1 MENTVTT
8 YTTLGQ
14 LTQYV
19 DALKVEYSLKTIPLE
34 AIMLAILDTENWVS
48 IVLENY
54 YKVSILQNGVKHCK
68 QILKD
73 YSKEGKN
80 LNESQKMERISD
92 TPFALNLNE
101 IFKSIGKTNQSK
113 WESIKIETFFKY
125 VVFEYEDENGFL
137 KKMKSQIGRFSDFTL
152 NIQEVISIPTIDSS
166 IYEYELS
173 PEMGVED
180 VFQNTCEDICKK
192 NANNIPTKFVDGIED
207 VMVSLMQK
215 SRNSVLLVGES
226 GVGKT
231 TLVNQLAFLI
241 ATKNTPKELWGKTI
255 YSFNPYEFSNNISL
269 VGQFEYKAN
278 IFIKKMVSMQN
289 AILFIDDL
297 STVATLGVHS
307 DNKNGFLNILKPYI
321 IDGSVTVIITT
332 NPKEHLRT
340 IKKDA
345 GLDRA
350 FSTIAIK
357 QPNKE
362 NVLKLMKAK
371 QFDAIIDEEVYEM
384 VYEFGVRNFPNL
396 AFPDKG
402 YFILDNCIAQQKY
415 QYFDVLKT
423 QQIEYIKSKQSSKSK
438 RHHKKVDNLILQVE
452 YLLQNPSKTH
462 IGVQEFQSYIKKK
475 YNFDFKGNGISFY
488 PQDLENYLNSKLVG
502 QSTPV
507 KQVVQSLYVNS
518 QRRNIKPTPL
528 SFLFVGT
535 SGVGKTELT
544 KLVSQYLLGDNKL
557 KQIDCSEF
565 GESHNVSK
573 LLGSPAGY
581 VGYGEG
587 GILTNWLSQNPYSVV
602 LFDEVEKAHPSIFNI
617 LLQMLDEGHITD
629 GEGIKHDCKN
639 TIIIL
644 TSNLGTSL
652 PPQIGLNPTPQS
664 NNIMKEIERFFKPEF
679 LGRLNKI
686 VHFNTLTPND
696 VVELIKT
703 AFYALLDEYSVDITL
718 TEQMLEEIVSAYNPK
733 QGVRGIKKYIVQQ
746 YIEPFFF

>member
-19 DALKVEYSLKTIPLE
+19 NDLKKQYSFQQIPLE
-34 AIMLAILDTENWVS
+34 AMMLAVLETENWVS

-54 YKVSILQNGVKHCK
+54 YKDNIQRNAISHCERYLKELSKKNEENNVTTSGVFTIELDNILTQLGV
-68 QILKD
+68 
-73 YSKEGKN
+73 
-80 LNESQKMERISD
+80 
-92 TPFALNLNE
+92 A
-101 IFKSIGKTNQSK
+101 K
-113 WESIKIETFFKY
+113 WEDIKIDVFFKY
-125 VVFEYEDENGFL
+125 VVFESKEHPHF
-137 KKMKSQIGRFSDFTL
+137 KKMGKQLGLASDFSA
-152 NIQEVISIPTIDSS
+152 NIEDVINIPTFIA
-166 IYEYELS
+166 YEYEPLLEIK
-173 PEMGVED
+173 PEE
-180 VFQNTCEDICKK
+180 VFNTTCEDICKK
-192 NANNIPTKFVDGIED
+192 NINNVPTKFVEGIED

-215 SRNSVLLVGES
+215 NRNSVLLVGES

-255 YSFNPYEFSNNISL
+255 YSFNPYEFSNNISY
-269 VGQFEYKAN
+269 VGKFEYKAN
-278 IFIKKMVSMQN
+278 VFIQKLISLSN
-289 AILFIDDL
+289 AILFIEDI
-297 STVATLGVHS
+297 STIATLGMHNE
-307 DNKNGFLNILKPYI
+307 NKNGFLNIIKPYI
-321 IDGSVTVIITT
+321 MDGSITVIVAT
-332 NPKEHLRT
+332 NPKEYQRI
-340 IKKDA
+340 IKKDI

-350 FSTIAIK
+350 FSSIHIK

-362 NVLKLMKAK
+362 NTIKLLKAK
-371 QFDAIIDEEVYEM
+371 QFDAVIEDEVYEM
-384 VYEFGVRNFPNL
+384 VYEFGVRNYPNL

-402 YFILDNCIAQQKY
+402 YFILDNCIAQQKF
-415 QYFDVLKT
+415 QQFDVLKT
-423 QQIEYIKSKQSSKSK
+423 QQIEYVKSKQTNKSK
-438 RHHKKVDNLILQVE
+438 RHQKKVDNLLLQVE
-452 YLLQNPSKTH
+452 YLLSTPTKIH
-462 IGVQEFQSYIKKK
+462 IGVQDFQSYIKKK

-488 PQDLENYLNSKLVG
+488 PQDLEDYLNGKLMG
-502 QSTPV
+502 QSAPI

-518 QRRNIKPTPL
+518 QRKSNKTTPL

-544 KLVSQYLLGDNKL
+544 KLVTNYLLGQNKL
-557 KQIDCSEF
+557 KQIDCSEL

-629 GEGIKHDCKN
+629 GEGVKHDCKN
-639 TIIIL
+639 TIIVL

-652 PPQIGLNPTPQS
+652 PPQIGLTPTTNVQT
-664 NNIMKEIERFFKPEF
+664 NNINKEIERFFKPEF

-686 VHFNTLTPND
+686 VHFNTLTPQD
-696 VVELIKT
+696 VEKLIRVAFEL
-703 AFYALLDEYSVDITL
+703 LLDEYSVDIVLTDEMLNETL
-718 TEQMLEEIVSAYNPK
+718 KAYNPK
-733 QGVRGIKKYIVQQ
+733 QGVRGIKKYMVQK
-746 YIEPFFF
+746 YIEPFFFQ